1 MSSLMGMGSAEG
13 IEDQVLGKLN
23 QLKVRNCEEQAV
35 MNATRWV
42 QP

>member
-1 MSSLMGMGSAEG
+1 MGSAEG

-23 QLKVRNCEEQAV
+23 QLKVRHCQGPAV
-35 MNATRWV
+35 MNTARWV